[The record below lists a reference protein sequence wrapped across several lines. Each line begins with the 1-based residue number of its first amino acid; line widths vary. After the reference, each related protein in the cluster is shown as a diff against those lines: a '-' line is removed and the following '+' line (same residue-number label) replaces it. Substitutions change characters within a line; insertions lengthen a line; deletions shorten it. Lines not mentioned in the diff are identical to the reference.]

1 MIGRVAVVTDA
12 VSPEFIFPIWH
23 RYYANLFGAE
33 NLFLITY
40 SGLSPL
46 FAGYKL
52 GGLIELPVGYDDNT
66 RRDAITRFVS
76 TLLSCYQTVVRV
88 DADEFLVV
96 DPRIS
101 PSLSAFIDEYKGEY
115 LTARGFDV
123 IQMPEE
129 PVMAV
134 QGVGTLLKDRGYA
147 YPNSS
152 LNKTCL
158 VRSPIS
164 WSTGFHW
171 ASVFPKFGPLF
182 MLHMKRV
189 DISWQLSWFDKM
201 SQQIKDNPNVDDSL
215 REYYAPDE
223 AKIRDYHTSISK
235 RPRLSGLISF
245 YRQNFI
251 AGFLHQIQFIGR
263 DGLYYG
269 EHNHEQVLCEIPAEW
284 KALI

>member
-1 MIGRVAVVTDA
+1 MTTTRAVTRLLG
-12 VSPEFIFPIWH
+12 SFP
-23 RYYANLFGAE
+23 R
-33 NLFLITY
+33 
-40 SGLSPL
+40 
-46 FAGYKL
+46 
-52 GGLIELPVGYDDNT
+52 
-66 RRDAITRFVS
+66 
-76 TLLSCYQTVVRV
+76 
-88 DADEFLVV
+88 
-96 DPRIS
+96 
-101 PSLSAFIDEYKGEY
+101 EY

-129 PVMAV
+129 PVLEV
-134 QGVGTLLKDRGYA
+134 QGVGTLLKDRSYA

-158 VRSPIS
+158 VRSPVS

-171 ASVFPKFGPLF
+171 ASVYPKFGPLF

-189 DISWQLSWFDKM
+189 DIAWQIDWFGRM
-201 SQQIKDNPNVDDSL
+201 SQHIKDNPNVDDSL
-215 REYYAPDE
+215 HEYYAPDE
-223 AKIRDYHTSISK
+223 AKIQDYHASVSR
-235 RPRLSGLISF
+235 RPRLPGLMSF
-245 YRQNFI
+245 YRQDFI